1 MEKEKQEIR
10 KELDELIVKYYDGS
24 FSLMACDYIH
34 AMGMTPQEVE
44 ELVEAIRQEM
54 TNIG

>member
-34 AMGMTPQEVE
+34 TTGMTE
-44 ELVEAIRQEM
+44 EEITDLLEAMKDMI
-54 TNIG
+54 NNG